1 MIYENNQN
9 VIVLIKNFQ
18 FHARIKYI
26 DIQIHFIKEKVIE
39 EFINLIYV
47 FIH

>member
-18 FHARIKYI
+18 FHAQTKHI
-26 DIQIHFIKEKVIE
+26 DIQIHFIKEKMIE
-39 EFINLIYV
+39 DFIDLIYV